1 MIRIRMPLLFGHQ
14 AQNIESKAK
23 RAGSGIGLSTR
34 LALAM
39 VSLVVVTTG
48 VLSLV
53 TYHYVTEAAVPR
65 ALDRLSTKAL
75 LTATKL
81 EAALNVARQDVMVIQ
96 GSTGAM
102 QMGVA
107 RSQTPFARGPE
118 RASLRGFWQCCPRN
132 PNMPSCALSASLMA
146 GANCY
151 VSTAEGRAV
160 HPASCPK

>member
-96 GSTGAM
+96 GSTGVM

-107 RSQTPFARGPE
+107 RSTNPFVPVPDMPLRESIAARFL
-118 RASLRGFWQCCPRN
+118 AV
-132 PNMPSCALSASLMA
+132 LSAK
-146 GANCY
+146 
-151 VSTAEGRAV
+151 
-160 HPASCPK
+160 P